1 MFSRQMFL
9 KNSSSSWNWGKEGLA
24 DKALSFVFEMG
35 ALINAMPARPGSWAE
50 KELLIILI
58 GETSNFHLVR
68 HSDLHALQDG
78 FWICSV
84 SPEVQRQSRQLQIR
98 SLSFQ
103 MEKLKICSLAWPRT
117 KWTMYWWHPRYF
129 MADKPVVGSVLRTRT
144 NLMSLQWRSCMAMFK
159 AVSFQKKCW
168 SWKAHVEIQVTL
180 RLLALHKEFEDL
192 EDWFT
197 RMRCT
202 GKEQP
207 IRWPSLRRY
216 NRRTMISLNPW
227 RVLQV
232 WELKIVRGIIQQLKH
247 QLKTCWS
254 KQRTALLALKVWL
267 VCCLVSV
274 SHDLVIWFFNRF
286 TWHRLNYRR
295 RKQRKKSLE
304 TQLTGLF
311 VGEVPTSSK
320 VGNCEANIFEI
331 CYSHNQGNG

>member
-1 MFSRQMFL
+1 MQRGRYTCASQVPPR
-9 KNSSSSWNWGKEGLA
+9 GLA

-35 ALINAMPARPGSWAE
+35 ALIDAMPARPGWWAE

-58 GETSNFHLVR
+58 GETSNFRNFNLVR
-68 HSDLHALQDG
+68 HSDLRALQDG
-78 FWICSV
+78 FWIYSV

-129 MADKPVVGSVLRTRT
+129 MADPVVGSVLRTNRT
-144 NLMSLQWRSCMAMFK
+144 NLMWLQWRSCMAMFK
-159 AVSFQKKCW
+159 AVSFQKGVGTP
-168 SWKAHVEIQVTL
+168 WKAHVEIQVML

-216 NRRTMISLNPW
+216 NRRMMISLNPW

-232 WELKIVRGIIQQLKH
+232 WELKIVKGIIQQLKH

-254 KQRTALLALKVWL
+254 KQRTRCLL
-267 VCCLVSV
+267 
-274 SHDLVIWFFNRF
+274 
-286 TWHRLNYRR
+286 
-295 RKQRKKSLE
+295 
-304 TQLTGLF
+304 
-311 VGEVPTSSK
+311 
-320 VGNCEANIFEI
+320 
-331 CYSHNQGNG
+331 